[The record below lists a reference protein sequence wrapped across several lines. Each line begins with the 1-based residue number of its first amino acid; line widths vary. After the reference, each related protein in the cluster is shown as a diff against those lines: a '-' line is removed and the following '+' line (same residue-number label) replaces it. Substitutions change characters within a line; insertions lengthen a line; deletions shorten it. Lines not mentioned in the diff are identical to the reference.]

1 MKRALFL
8 LLSALFLGSCAT
20 TPSSEDLVSRA
31 LGAMG
36 GADALAKVKTL
47 SARGT
52 MKQWEPEQS
61 FAPGGE
67 MRFANETTFEAAGD
81 FGAGAM
87 RIDWVKNFSYPAP
100 RTFKFSEI
108 VTPAAGWV
116 VGREAN
122 ALNKQAAE
130 VQAAQINPPAHSMSG
145 LRLATTQREL
155 RRASPSLLLEMR
167 SNASRVSAIPEIR
180 IGGATYPAVS
190 YRAGNDTFIVM
201 FDPASGLPARLRTL
215 DYDNVWGDVNYDL
228 VLSEWRAFG
237 GVQIATGRKYE
248 LNGRAI
254 MDIKL
259 TDVTVNAPVAAGHFE
274 PPAAVKAGAARPATG
289 DVPHQWIIRRQIIG
303 TYMDSEHVSYDARAS
318 AGLRFNEI
326 APGVQHVVGGT
337 HNGMI
342 VEMSDY
348 LIAFDA
354 PVTDWQS
361 NWTIA
366 EARKKYPNKPIR
378 YLVMTHHHMDHA
390 GGVRGYV
397 AQGATLVVGKGA
409 ADHYRKTLAS
419 PYTRNPDLE
428 SRSLSGV
435 QIIEVG
441 DKHVFSDGKR
451 EVSAHSLENPHAAAY
466 LMGYVAD
473 ARIAYVT
480 DVYSPGPPLPAKI
493 NPALASLV
501 NGVRK
506 AGIQPLT
513 IAGGHGA
520 TAPYALLVALA
531 GN

>member
-1 MKRALFL
+1 MKRVLFL
-8 LLSALFLGSCAT
+8 LLSALLAGSCAT
-20 TPSSEDLVSRA
+20 VPSSENLVNRA
-31 LGAMG
+31 VDAMG
-36 GADALAKVKTL
+36 GAEALARVKTL
-47 SARGT
+47 SVRGT

-81 FGAGAM
+81 FSAGAM
-87 RIDWVKNFSYPAP
+87 RIDWVKNFSYPSP
-100 RTFKFSEI
+100 RTFRFSEI

-122 ALNKQAAE
+122 ALNKQAADMQ
-130 VQAAQINPPAHSMSG
+130 VAQINPPAHSMSG

-167 SNASRVSAIPEIR
+167 NNASRVIAGTEIR
-180 IGGATYPAVS
+180 IGGVNYPAVS

-201 FDPASGLPARLRTL
+201 FDPASGLPARIRTL
-215 DYDNVWGDVNYDL
+215 DYDNMWGDVNYDL
-228 VLSEWRAFG
+228 VLSDWAAVA
-237 GVQIATGRKYE
+237 GVQIAMSRKYE
-248 LNGRAI
+248 LNGRTIA
-254 MDIKL
+254 DIRI
-259 TDVTVNAPVAAGHFE
+259 TDVIVNSTVAAGHFE
-274 PPAAVKAGAARPATG
+274 PPAAIKAGAARPATG
-289 DVPHQWIIRRQIIG
+289 AVPHQWIIRRQIIG
-303 TYMDSEHVSYDARAS
+303 TYMDSEQVSYDARGS
-318 AGLRFNEI
+318 TGLRLNEI

-337 HNGMI
+337 HNSML

-366 EARKKYPNKPIR
+366 AAKSRYPNKPVR

-390 GGVRGYV
+390 GGIRGYV

-409 ADHYRKTLAS
+409 ADHYRRTLAA
-419 PYTRNPDLE
+419 PYTRNPDLQP
-428 SRSLSGV
+428 RSLAGV
-435 QIIEVG
+435 AIIEVG

-451 EVSAHSLENPHAAAY
+451 EVSAHVLENPHAAAT
-466 LMGYVAD
+466 LLGYVAD
-473 ARIAYVT
+473 ARLAYVT
-480 DVYSPGPPLPAKI
+480 DIYSPGPPLPAKI
-493 NPALASLV
+493 NPALAAV
-501 NGVRK
+501 VEGVKK

-513 IAGGHGA
+513 FAGGHGS

-531 GN
+531 TN

>member
-1 MKRALFL
+1 MKRVLFL
-8 LLSALFLGSCAT
+8 LLSALFIGSCAT

-36 GADALAKVKTL
+36 GADALGKAKTL
-47 SARGT
+47 SVRGT

-61 FAPGGE
+61 FAPGSE

-81 FGAGAM
+81 FSIGAM

-122 ALNKQAAE
+122 NLNM
-130 VQAAQINPPAHSMSG
+130 QAAQTSPPAHSMSG

-167 SNASRVSAIPEIR
+167 ANPGRVIASPEVR
-180 IGGATYPAVS
+180 IGGVNYPAVS
-190 YRAGNDTFIVM
+190 YRAGNETFIVM
-201 FDPASGLPARLRTL
+201 FDPASGLPARIRTL

-237 GVQIATGRKYE
+237 GVQIATSRKYE
-248 LNGRAI
+248 LNGRTI

-259 TDVTVNAPVAAGHFE
+259 TDVTVNSPVAAGHFE
-274 PPAAVKAGAARPATG
+274 PPAAIKAGAARPATG
-289 DVPHQWIIRRQIIG
+289 TVPHQWIIRRQFIG
-303 TYMDSEHVSYDARAS
+303 TYMDSDHVSYDARAS
-318 AGLRFNEI
+318 KGLRLNEI

-337 HNGMI
+337 HNSML
-342 VEMSDY
+342 VEMSDH

-361 NWTIA
+361 VWTIA
-366 EARKKYPNKPIR
+366 EAKKKYPNKPIR
-378 YLVMTHHHMDHA
+378 YIVLTHHHMDHN

-397 AQGATLVVGKGA
+397 AEGATLVVGKGA
-409 ADHYRKTLAS
+409 ADHYRKVLAA
-419 PYTRNPDLE
+419 PYTRNPELQA
-428 SRSLSGV
+428 RSLSGV
-435 QIIEVG
+435 KIIEVG

-451 EVSAHSLENPHAAAY
+451 EVSAHILENPHASAY

-473 ARIAYVT
+473 ARLAYVT

-493 NPALASLV
+493 NPALASV
-501 NGVRK
+501 VSGVRK

-513 IAGGHGA
+513 FAGGHGS

-531 GN
+531 GSN

>member
-1 MKRALFL
+1 MKRTLFL
-8 LLSALFLGSCAT
+8 LLSALFVGSCAT

-31 LGAMG
+31 LNAMG
-36 GADALAKVKTL
+36 GADALAKVKTI
-47 SARGT
+47 AVKGT
-52 MKQWEPEQS
+52 VKQWEPEQS

-67 MRFANETTFEAAGD
+67 MRFANESTFEAAGD

-108 VTPAAGWV
+108 VTPAAGYV

-122 ALNKQAAE
+122 NLNKQAAGM
-130 VQAAQINPPAHSMSG
+130 NPPAHSMSG

-155 RRASPSLLLEMR
+155 RRGSASLLLEMR
-167 SNASRVSAIPEIR
+167 ANPGRVGASAEITV
-180 IGGATYPAVS
+180 GGTTYPAVT
-190 YRAGNDTFIVM
+190 YRANNDNFIVM
-201 FDPASGLPARLRTL
+201 FDPRTGLPARVRTL
-215 DYDNVWGDVNYDL
+215 DYDNVWGDVTYDL
-228 VLSEWRAFG
+228 VLSDWRAYG

-248 LNGRAI
+248 LNGRTI
-254 MDIKL
+254 MEIRL
-259 TDVTVNAPVAAGHFE
+259 TDVTVNASVAAGHFE
-274 PPAAVKAGAARPATG
+274 PPAAIKAGAARPETTG
-289 DVPHQWIIRRQIIG
+289 SVPHQWIIRRQFIG
-303 TYMDSEHVSYDARAS
+303 TYMDSEHVSYDVRGS
-318 AGLRFNEI
+318 AGLRLNEV

-337 HNGMI
+337 HNSMI

-366 EARKKYPNKPIR
+366 AAKQKYPNKPIR
-378 YLVMTHHHMDHA
+378 YLVMTHHHMDHS
-390 GGVRGYV
+390 GGIRGYV

-409 ADHYRKTLAS
+409 ADHYRKTLAA

-428 SRSLSGV
+428 SRSLGSV

-441 DKHVFSDGKR
+441 DKHVFADGKR
-451 EVSAHSLENPHAAAY
+451 EVSAHVLENPHAAAY

-473 ARIAYVT
+473 ARMAYVT
-480 DVYSPGPPLPAKI
+480 DVYSPGPPLPPKI

-513 IAGGHGA
+513 IAGGHGS

-531 GN
+531 SNQ

>member
-8 LLSALFLGSCAT
+8 LMCVLFVGSCAT
-20 TPSSEDLVSRA
+20 TPSSEGLVSRA
-31 LGAMG
+31 LDAMG
-36 GADALAKVKTL
+36 GAEALAKVKTI
-47 SARGT
+47 AVKGT

-67 MRFANETTFEAAGD
+67 MRFANDSTFEAAGD

-108 VTPAAGWV
+108 VTPTAGWV

-122 ALNKQAAE
+122 GLNKQAE
-130 VQAAQINPPAHSMSG
+130 GMNPPAHSMSSI
-145 LRLATTQREL
+145 RLATTQREL
-155 RRASPSLLLEMR
+155 RRGSASLLLEMR
-167 SNASRVSAIPEIR
+167 GNPGRVGASPDITVESV
-180 IGGATYPAVS
+180 TYPAVT
-190 YRAGNDTFIVM
+190 YRATNDNFIVM
-201 FDPASGLPARLRTL
+201 FDRRTGLPARVRTL
-215 DYDNVWGDVNYDL
+215 DYDNVWGDVTYDL
-228 VLSEWRAFG
+228 VLSDWRPYG
-237 GVQIATGRKYE
+237 GVQIATERKYE
-248 LNGRAI
+248 LNGRPI
-254 MDIKL
+254 MEIKL
-259 TDVTVNAPVAAGHFE
+259 TEVTVNASVAAGHFE
-274 PPAAVKAGAARPATG
+274 PPAAIKAGAAGPATIG
-289 DVPHQWIIRRQIIG
+289 NVPHQWIIRRQIIG
-303 TYMDSEHVSYDARAS
+303 TYLDSEQVSYDARGTS
-318 AGLRFNEI
+318 GLRFNEI

-337 HNGMI
+337 HNSMI

-366 EARKKYPNKPIR
+366 EAKKKYPNKPIR
-378 YLVMTHHHMDHA
+378 YLVMTHHHMDHS
-390 GGVRGYV
+390 GGIRGYV
-397 AQGATLVVGKGA
+397 AQGATLVVGMGA
-409 ADHYRKTLAS
+409 AAHYRKTLAS
-419 PYTRNPDLE
+419 PFTRNPDLE

-435 QIIEVG
+435 QIIEVA

-451 EVSAHSLENPHAAAY
+451 EVSAHLLENPHAAAT

-480 DVYSPGPPLPAKI
+480 DIYSPGPKLPDKI
-493 NPALASLV
+493 NPALASVV

-513 IAGGHGA
+513 FAGGHGA

>member
-1 MKRALFL
+1 MKRVLFL
-8 LLSALFLGSCAT
+8 LLSALFVGSCAT
-20 TPSSEDLVSRA
+20 TVQSPESLVNRA
-31 LGAMG
+31 VDAMG
-36 GADALAKVKTL
+36 GGDALVKVKTL
-47 SARGT
+47 SIRGT

-81 FGAGAM
+81 FGASAV

-108 VTPAAGWV
+108 VTPGAGWV

-122 ALNKQAAE
+122 GLNKQAE
-130 VQAAQINPPAHSMSG
+130 GMNPPAHSMSG

-155 RRASPSLLLEMR
+155 LRGSAGLLLEMR
-167 SNASRVSAIPEIR
+167 NNPGRLNVSPAITA
-180 IGGATYPAVS
+180 GGTTFPAAV
-190 YRAGNDTFIVM
+190 YRANNENFIVM
-201 FDPASGLPARLRTL
+201 FDPGTGLPARVRTL
-215 DYDNVWGDVNYDL
+215 DYDNIWGDVTYDL
-228 VLSEWRAFG
+228 VLSDWRSYG
-237 GVQIATGRKYE
+237 GVKIATDRKYE
-248 LNGRAI
+248 LNGRVI
-254 MDIKL
+254 TDIRI
-259 TDVTVNAPVAAGHFE
+259 TDVAVNAPVASGHFE
-274 PPAAVKAGAARPATG
+274 PPAAIKAGAARPATG
-289 DVPHQWIIRRQIIG
+289 SVPHQWIIRRQIIG
-303 TYMDSEHVSYDARAS
+303 TYMDSENVSYDVRGS
-318 AGLRFNEI
+318 TGLRLNEI

-337 HNGMI
+337 HNSML

-348 LIAFDA
+348 LIVFDA

-366 EARKKYPNKPIR
+366 AAKSKYPNKPIR

-390 GGVRGYV
+390 GGIRGYV

-409 ADHYRKTLAS
+409 AEHYRKALAA
-419 PYTRNPDLE
+419 PYTRNPDIE
-428 SRSLSGV
+428 SRNLGGASV
-435 QIIEVG
+435 IEIG

-451 EVSAHSLENPHAAAY
+451 EASAHLLENPHAAAT

-480 DVYSPGPPLPAKI
+480 DIYTPGPKLPDKI
-493 NPALASLV
+493 NPPLASVV

-531 GN
+531 GSN

>member
-1 MKRALFL
+1 MKRVLFP
-8 LLSALFLGSCAT
+8 LLSALFIGSCAT

-31 LGAMG
+31 LAAMG
-36 GADALAKVKTL
+36 GADALARVKTL

-67 MRFANETTFEAAGD
+67 MRLANETTFEAAGD

-87 RIDWVKNFSYPAP
+87 RIDWVKNFAYPAP

-122 ALNKQAAE
+122 NLNKQAAGMK
-130 VQAAQINPPAHSMSG
+130 PPAHSMSG

-167 SNASRVSAIPEIR
+167 SNAGRVIASPEIT
-180 IGGATYPAVS
+180 IGSVTYPAVS
-190 YRAGNDTFIVM
+190 YRAGGDTFIVM
-201 FDPASGLPARLRTL
+201 FDPASGLPARIRTL

-237 GVQIATGRKYE
+237 GVQIATSRKYE
-248 LNGRAI
+248 LNGRTI

-259 TDVTVNAPVAAGHFE
+259 TDVAVNVPVAAGHFE
-274 PPAAVKAGAARPATG
+274 PPAAIKAGAARPATG
-289 DVPHQWIIRRQIIG
+289 TVPHQWIIRRQFIG
-303 TYMDSEHVSYDARAS
+303 TYMDSDHVSYDVRGT
-318 AGLRFNEI
+318 AGLRLNEI

-337 HNGMI
+337 HNSMI

-348 LIAFDA
+348 LVAFDA

-366 EARKKYPNKPIR
+366 AAKQKYPNKPIR
-378 YLVMTHHHMDHA
+378 YIVLTHHHMDHN

-397 AQGATLVVGKGA
+397 AEGATLVVGKGA
-409 ADHYRKTLAS
+409 ADHYRRIFAA
-419 PYTRNPDLE
+419 PYTRNPDLQ
-428 SRSLSGV
+428 SRSSLSGV

-451 EVSAHSLENPHAAAY
+451 EVSAHTLENPHSASY

-473 ARIAYVT
+473 ARLAYVT

-506 AGIQPLT
+506 AGIQPL
-513 IAGGHGA
+513 IFAGGHGS

-531 GN
+531 GD

>member
-1 MKRALFL
+1 MKRILFL
-8 LLSALFLGSCAT
+8 LLSAWFIGSCAT
-20 TPSSEDLVSRA
+20 TPSSEELVSRA
-31 LGAMG
+31 LNAMG
-36 GADALAKVKTL
+36 GADALSKVKTI
-47 SARGT
+47 AVKGT

-67 MRFANETTFEAAGD
+67 MRFANDSTFEAAGD
-81 FGAGAM
+81 FSAGAM

-108 VTPAAGWV
+108 VTPTAGWV

-122 ALNKQAAE
+122 GLNKQAE
-130 VQAAQINPPAHSMSG
+130 GMNPPAHSMSG
-145 LRLATTQREL
+145 IRLATTQREL
-155 RRASPSLLLEMR
+155 RRGSASLLLEMR
-167 SNASRVSAIPEIR
+167 GNASRVIAIPEIR

-201 FDPASGLPARLRTL
+201 FDPKTGLPARVRTL

-228 VLSEWRAFG
+228 VLSDWRSYG
-237 GVQIATGRKYE
+237 GVQIATDRKYE
-248 LNGRAI
+248 LNGRII
-254 MDIKL
+254 MDIEFHEVK
-259 TDVTVNAPVAAGHFE
+259 VNVSVAAGHFE
-274 PPAAVKAGAARPATG
+274 PPAAIKAGAARPATTG
-289 DVPHQWIIRRQIIG
+289 TVPHQWIIRRQFIG
-303 TYMDSEHVSYDARAS
+303 TYMDSDHVSYDVRAS
-318 AGLRFNEI
+318 TGLRLNEI

-337 HNGMI
+337 HNSMI
-342 VEMSDY
+342 VEMSDH

-366 EARKKYPNKPIR
+366 AAKQKYPNKPIR
-378 YLVMTHHHMDHA
+378 YIVLTHHHMDHN

-397 AQGATLVVGKGA
+397 AEGATLVVGKGA
-409 ADHYRKTLAS
+409 AEHYRKVLAA
-419 PYTRNPDLE
+419 PYTRNPDLQ
-428 SRSLSGV
+428 SRSLAGV

-451 EVSAHSLENPHAAAY
+451 EVSAHILENPHSGAC

-473 ARIAYVT
+473 ARLAYIT

-493 NPALASLV
+493 NPALASVV

-513 IAGGHGA
+513 FAGGHGS

-531 GN
+531 SN

>member
-8 LLSALFLGSCAT
+8 LMCVLFVGSCAT
-20 TPSSEDLVSRA
+20 TPSSEGLVSRA
-31 LGAMG
+31 LDAMG
-36 GADALAKVKTL
+36 GAEALAKVKTI
-47 SARGT
+47 AVKGT

-67 MRFANETTFEAAGD
+67 MRFANDSTFEAAGD
-81 FGAGAM
+81 FSAGAM

-108 VTPAAGWV
+108 VTPTAGWV

-122 ALNKQAAE
+122 GLNKQAE
-130 VQAAQINPPAHSMSG
+130 GMNPPAHSMSSI
-145 LRLATTQREL
+145 RLATTQREL
-155 RRASPSLLLEMR
+155 RRGSASLLLEMR
-167 SNASRVSAIPEIR
+167 GNPGRVGASPDITVESV
-180 IGGATYPAVS
+180 TYPAVT
-190 YRAGNDTFIVM
+190 YRATNDNFIVM
-201 FDPASGLPARLRTL
+201 FDRRTGLPARVRTL
-215 DYDNVWGDVNYDL
+215 DYDNVWGDVTYDL
-228 VLSEWRAFG
+228 VLSDWRPYG
-237 GVQIATGRKYE
+237 GVQIATERKYE
-248 LNGRAI
+248 LNGRPI
-254 MDIKL
+254 MEIKL
-259 TDVTVNAPVAAGHFE
+259 TEVTVNASVAAGHFE
-274 PPAAVKAGAARPATG
+274 PPAAIKAGVAGPATIG
-289 DVPHQWIIRRQIIG
+289 NVPHQWIIRRQIIG
-303 TYMDSEHVSYDARAS
+303 TYLDSEQVSYDARGTS
-318 AGLRFNEI
+318 GLRFNEI

-337 HNGMI
+337 HNSMI

-366 EARKKYPNKPIR
+366 EAKKKYPNKPIR
-378 YLVMTHHHMDHA
+378 YLVMTHHHMDHS
-390 GGVRGYV
+390 GGIRGYV
-397 AQGATLVVGKGA
+397 AQGATLVVGMGA
-409 ADHYRKTLAS
+409 AAHYRKTLAS
-419 PYTRNPDLE
+419 PFTRNPDLE

-435 QIIEVG
+435 QIIEVA

-451 EVSAHSLENPHAAAY
+451 EVSAHLLENPHAAAT

-480 DVYSPGPPLPAKI
+480 DIYSPGPKLPDKI
-493 NPALASLV
+493 NPALASVV

-513 IAGGHGA
+513 FAGGHGA

>member
-1 MKRALFL
+1 MKRFLFL
-8 LLSALFLGSCAT
+8 VLCTLLTGSCAT
-20 TPSSEDLVSRA
+20 VPSSESLVNRA
-31 LGAMG
+31 VDAMG

-47 SARGT
+47 SVRGT

-67 MRFANETTFEAAGD
+67 MRFANESTFEAAGD

-87 RIDWVKNFSYPAP
+87 RVDWVKNFVYPAP

-122 ALNKQAAE
+122 GLNKQADGM
-130 VQAAQINPPAHSMSG
+130 NPPAHSMSG

-167 SNASRVSAIPEIR
+167 ANAGRVIASPEVR
-180 IGGATYPAVS
+180 IGGASYPAVS
-190 YRAGNDTFIVM
+190 YRAGNDTFIVL
-201 FDPASGLPARLRTL
+201 FDRSSGLPARIRTL
-215 DYDNVWGDVNYDL
+215 DYDNVWGDVAYDL
-228 VLSEWRAFG
+228 VLSDWRAFG
-237 GVQIATGRKYE
+237 GVQIAMSREYQ
-248 LNGRAI
+248 LNGRAFSEVKI
-254 MDIKL
+254 
-259 TDVTVNAPVAAGHFE
+259 TDVAVNAPIAAGHFE
-274 PPAAVKAGAARPATG
+274 PPAAIKAGAARPATG
-289 DVPHQWIIRRQIIG
+289 AVPHQWIIRRQIIG
-303 TYMDSEHVSYDARAS
+303 TYLDSENASYDTRGS
-318 AGLRFNEI
+318 GGLRFNEI

-337 HNGMI
+337 HNSLI
-342 VEMSDY
+342 VEMSDH

-361 NWTIA
+361 NWTLA
-366 EARKKYPNKPIR
+366 EAKKRYPNKPIR
-378 YLVMTHHHMDHA
+378 YLVMTHHHMDHS
-390 GGVRGYV
+390 GGMRGYL
-397 AQGATLVVGKGA
+397 AQGATLVVGRGA
-409 ADHYRKTLAS
+409 AGHYRAALAS
-419 PYTRNPDLE
+419 PFTRNSDLE
-428 SRSLSGV
+428 ARDLSGV
-435 QIIEVG
+435 KIIEVA
-441 DKHVFSDGKR
+441 DRHVFSDGKR
-451 EVSAHSLENPHAAAY
+451 EVSAHALENPHAAAY

-473 ARIAYVT
+473 ARVAYVT

-513 IAGGHGA
+513 IAGGHGS

>member
-1 MKRALFL
+1 MQRILFL
-8 LLSALFLGSCAT
+8 LLSAVFVGSCAT
-20 TPSSEDLVSRA
+20 TPSSENLVGRA
-31 LGAMG
+31 VDAMG
-36 GADALAKVKTL
+36 GADALSKVKTM
-47 SARGT
+47 SVRGT

-81 FGAGAM
+81 FSAGAM
-87 RIDWVKNFSYPAP
+87 RIDWVKNFAYPAP

-108 VTPAAGWV
+108 VTPTAGWV

-122 ALNKQAAE
+122 GLNKQAE
-130 VQAAQINPPAHSMSG
+130 GMNPPAHSMSG

-167 SNASRVSAIPEIR
+167 ANASRVIASPEIR
-180 IGGATYPAVS
+180 VGGVTYPAVS

-201 FDPASGLPARLRTL
+201 FDAASGLPARIRTL

-237 GVQIATGRKYE
+237 GVQIPTSRKYE
-248 LNGRAI
+248 LNGRTI

-274 PPAAVKAGAARPATG
+274 PPAAIKAGAARPATG
-289 DVPHQWIIRRQIIG
+289 NVPHQWIIRRQIIG
-303 TYMDSEHVSYDARAS
+303 TYMDSEQVSYDARGS

-337 HNGMI
+337 HNSMI

-366 EARKKYPNKPIR
+366 EAKKKYPNKPIR
-378 YLVMTHHHMDHA
+378 YLVMTHHHMDHS
-390 GGVRGYV
+390 GGIRGYV
-397 AQGATLVVGKGA
+397 AQGATLVVGTGA
-409 ADHYRKTLAS
+409 AEHYRKTLAA
-419 PYTRNPDLE
+419 PYTRNPDLQP
-428 SRSLSGV
+428 RSLAGV
-435 QIIEVG
+435 NIVEVA

-451 EVSAHSLENPHAAAY
+451 EVSAHLLENPHAAAT
-466 LMGYVAD
+466 LLGYVVD

-480 DVYSPGPPLPAKI
+480 DIYSPGPPLPPKI
-493 NPALASLV
+493 NPALASV
-501 NGVRK
+501 VTGVRK

-513 IAGGHGA
+513 FAGGHGT

>member
-8 LLSALFLGSCAT
+8 LMCVLFVGSCAT
-20 TPSSEDLVSRA
+20 TPSSEGLVSRA
-31 LGAMG
+31 LDAMG
-36 GADALAKVKTL
+36 GAEALAKVKTI
-47 SARGT
+47 AVKGT

-67 MRFANETTFEAAGD
+67 MRFANDSTFEAAGD
-81 FGAGAM
+81 FSAGAM

-108 VTPAAGWV
+108 ITPTAGWV

-122 ALNKQAAE
+122 GLNKQAE
-130 VQAAQINPPAHSMSG
+130 GMNPPAHSMSSI
-145 LRLATTQREL
+145 RLATTQREL
-155 RRASPSLLLEMR
+155 RRGSASLLLEMR
-167 SNASRVSAIPEIR
+167 GNPGRVGASPAITV
-180 IGGATYPAVS
+180 GGVTYPAVT
-190 YRAGNDTFIVM
+190 YRATNDNFIVM
-201 FDPASGLPARLRTL
+201 FDPSTGLPARVRTL
-215 DYDNVWGDVNYDL
+215 DYDNVWGDVTYDL
-228 VLSEWRAFG
+228 VLSDWRPYG
-237 GVQIATGRKYE
+237 GVQIATERKYE
-248 LNGRAI
+248 LNGRPI
-254 MDIKL
+254 MEIKL
-259 TDVTVNAPVAAGHFE
+259 TEVTVNASVAAGHFE
-274 PPAAVKAGAARPATG
+274 PPAAIKAGAARAATTG
-289 DVPHQWIIRRQIIG
+289 NVPHQWIIRRQIIG
-303 TYMDSEHVSYDARAS
+303 TYMDSEQVSYDARGAS
-318 AGLRFNEI
+318 GLRFNEI

-337 HNGMI
+337 HNSMI

-366 EARKKYPNKPIR
+366 EAKKKYPNKPIR
-378 YLVMTHHHMDHA
+378 YLVMTHHHMDHS
-390 GGVRGYV
+390 GGIRGYV
-397 AQGATLVVGKGA
+397 AQGATLVVGMGA
-409 ADHYRKTLAS
+409 AAHYRKTLAS
-419 PYTRNPDLE
+419 PFTRNPDLE

-435 QIIEVG
+435 QIIEVA

-451 EVSAHSLENPHAAAY
+451 EVSAHLLENPHAAAT

-480 DVYSPGPPLPAKI
+480 DIYSPGPKLPDKI
-493 NPALASLV
+493 NPALASVV

-513 IAGGHGA
+513 FAGGHGA

>member
-1 MKRALFL
+1 MKRVLFL
-8 LLSALFLGSCAT
+8 LLSALIVGSCAT

-31 LGAMG
+31 INAMG
-36 GADALAKVKTL
+36 GADALAKVKTM
-47 SARGT
+47 AVKGT

-81 FGAGAM
+81 FSTGAM
-87 RIDWVKNFSYPAP
+87 RIDWVKNFAYPAP

-108 VTPAAGWV
+108 VTPTAGWV

-122 ALNKQAAE
+122 ALNKQASGLKS
-130 VQAAQINPPAHSMSG
+130 PAHSMSG
-145 LRLATTQREL
+145 IRLATTQREL
-155 RRASPSLLLEMR
+155 RRGSAGLLLEMR
-167 SNASRVSAIPEIR
+167 ANPGRVGASSEITV
-180 IGGATYPAVS
+180 GSVTYPAAT
-190 YRAGNDTFIVM
+190 YRANNDNFIVM
-201 FDPASGLPARLRTL
+201 FDPRTGLPARVRTL
-215 DYDNVWGDVNYDL
+215 DYDNVWGDVTYDL
-228 VLSEWRAFG
+228 VLSDWRDYG
-237 GVQIATGRKYE
+237 GVKVATDRKYE
-248 LNGRAI
+248 LSGRTI
-254 MDIKL
+254 MEIKI
-259 TDVTVNAPVAAGHFE
+259 TDVTVNASVAAGHFE
-274 PPAAVKAGAARPATG
+274 PPAEVKAGAARPSTAAS
-289 DVPHQWIIRRQIIG
+289 VPHQWIIRRQIIG
-303 TYMDSEHVSYDARAS
+303 TYMDSEQVSYDARGS
-318 AGLRFNEI
+318 AGLRFNEL

-337 HNGMI
+337 HNSMI

-366 EARKKYPNKPIR
+366 EAKKKYPNKQIR
-378 YLVMTHHHMDHA
+378 YLVMTHHHMDHS

-409 ADHYRKTLAS
+409 AAHYRKTLAS
-419 PYTRNPDLE
+419 SYTRNPDLQ
-428 SRSLSGV
+428 SRDLSGV

-441 DKHVFSDGKR
+441 DKQVFSDGKR
-451 EVSAHSLENPHAAAY
+451 EVSAHALENPHSSAY

-473 ARIAYVT
+473 ARLAYVT
-480 DVYSPGPPLPAKI
+480 DVYTPGPPLPAAI
-493 NPALASLV
+493 NPALASVV

-513 IAGGHGA
+513 IAGGHGS